1 MQVQCELC
9 PRLCVIAPGQSGEC
23 RVRVNVDGRLTAVTY
38 GFPCSVHVDPV
49 EKKPVF
55 HFLPGTTTFSLA
67 TVGCNLHCKNC
78 QNWEISQQD
87 PEQVQAS
94 PLPPDEVTRLALRY
108 GCRSVSCTY
117 TDPVVFYEYTLDS
130 CIRARE
136 AGLRTVLV
144 TAGYI
149 QPAPFKELLGHLDAV
164 RIDLK
169 ALSEAFYRE
178 VCEATLAPVLNA
190 LTLARRHALLL
201 EVVHLIIPTLND
213 RDEDLTR
220 LCRWVRDNLGR
231 ETPLHFSRFYPQYR
245 MSHLPPTSAETLLR
259 AREIARAEGLTYVY
273 LGNILLPD
281 AANTYCPGCGELLVE
296 RIGFNV
302 VKNRLARGGCPRCH
316 KEIYGI
322 WS

>member
-67 TVGCNLHCKNC
+67 TVGCNLHCRNC

-94 PLPPDEVTRLALRY
+94 PLQPDEVARLALRY

-136 AGLRTVLV
+136 AGLRTVMV

-149 QPAPFKELLGHLDAV
+149 QPAPFRELLGHLDAV

-169 ALSEAFYRE
+169 ALSEAFYHE
-178 VCEATLAPVLNA
+178 VCDATLAPVLNA
-190 LTLARRHALLL
+190 LTLARRHAPLL
-201 EVVHLIIPTLND
+201 EVVHLVIPTLND

-245 MSHLPPTSAETLLR
+245 MRHLPPTSAETLLR
-259 AREIARAEGLTYVY
+259 AREIARAEGLAYVY

-281 AANTYCPGCGELLVE
+281 AANTYCPGCRELLVE
-296 RIGFNV
+296 RIGFDV